1 MNYFEILNDIR
12 GALSTINTFANSEVQ
27 TKQRESAL
35 RDINEILEN
44 CGV

>member
-1 MNYFEILNDIR
+1 MNYFEVLKDIR
-12 GALSTINTFANSEVQ
+12 TAMQQINTFANPEVQ
-27 TKQRESAL
+27 AKQRENAF